1 MNQGLD
7 VRLANM
13 RSAPR
18 CGARSRAGTP
28 CQAPAL
34 RGRKRCRLHGGWS
47 TGAPRGSR
55 NGNYTDGDWTTEAI
69 EERRWLHA
77 LQQLAKSEPTL

>member
-1 MNQGLD
+1 MNQTLD
-7 VRLANM
+7 VRLENL
-13 RSAPR
+13 RNAPR

-34 RGRKRCRLHGGWS
+34 RGRQRCRLHGGWS

-55 NGNYTDGDWTTEAI
+55 NGNFTEGNWTAEAI
-69 EERRWLHA
+69 EERRWLRSMCD
-77 LQQLAKSEPTL
+77 LAKTELTS